1 MTDIKIEEETEALR
15 AEFAKALHFAISGLP
30 SAQAFQAADH
40 LCVILQSHLS
50 GHRVTFPAQ
59 PKYDGDAI
67 AEDWRSGLSIDAI
80 MQKHG
85 CSRATAYQHHPTKR
99 KRRVA

>member
-40 LCVILQSHLS
+40 LCVILQAHLS

-59 PKYDGDAI
+59 PKYDGEAI
-67 AEDWRSGLSIDAI
+67 AEDWRAGMGVEQITE
-80 MQKHG
+80 KHG
-85 CSRATAYQHHPTKR
+85 CTRPTAYKYHPQKKR
-99 KRRVA
+99 GRAA